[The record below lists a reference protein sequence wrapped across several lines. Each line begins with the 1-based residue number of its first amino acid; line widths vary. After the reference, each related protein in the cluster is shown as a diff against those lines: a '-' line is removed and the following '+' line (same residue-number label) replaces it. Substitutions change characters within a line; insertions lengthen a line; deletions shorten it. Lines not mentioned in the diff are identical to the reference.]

1 MSPSPGRPRDQRVTD
16 AALDATRELLVE
28 VGYAGLTWELVAHR
42 ARTSK
47 TALHRRWPNR
57 AALVLDAAFGQV
69 RPDDVVETG
78 DVGRDLVA
86 LVRALEAELAG
97 AAARASVAGLLADL
111 GADAAAREQTRDQ
124 VLRPVADALHALLVR
139 AVRRGDLADDTPVE
153 ALVAALGGA
162 VFLRAVVL
170 DVPARPQ
177 DAEDLVRLLLHGAAR
192 ADPR

>member
-28 VGYAGLTWELVAHR
+28 VGYAGLTWELVARR

-78 DVGRDLVA
+78 DVARDLVA
-86 LVRALEAELAG
+86 LVRALE
-97 AAARASVAGLLADL
+97 
-111 GADAAAREQTRDQ
+111 
-124 VLRPVADALHALLVR
+124 
-139 AVRRGDLADDTPVE
+139 
-153 ALVAALGGA
+153 
-162 VFLRAVVL
+162 
-170 DVPARPQ
+170 
-177 DAEDLVRLLLHGAAR
+177 
-192 ADPR
+192 

>member
-1 MSPSPGRPRDQRVTD
+1 
-16 AALDATRELLVE
+16 
-28 VGYAGLTWELVAHR
+28 
-42 ARTSK
+42 
-47 TALHRRWPNR
+47 
-57 AALVLDAAFGQV
+57 
-69 RPDDVVETG
+69 
-78 DVGRDLVA
+78 
-86 LVRALEAELAG
+86 
-97 AAARASVAGLLADL
+97 VAGLLADL

>member
-28 VGYAGLTWELVAHR
+28 VGYAGLTWELVARR

-78 DVGRDLVA
+78 DVARDLVA